1 MSDKPR
7 ILIVDDEKDIRFL
20 LSEILSDEGY
30 LLAEAPHSEAA
41 FAEIAKNGMPD
52 LVILDIWLENSEKDG
67 MQILAELKKMSR
79 TLPVLMISGHGNI
92 EMAVKAIKLGAFEF
106 IEKPFNTD
114 RLLNLVNRA
123 LESSRLRKNAG
134 SAAIHFI
141 AGTAEMQAV
150 HKAAAKAAAGDARL
164 LITGG
169 WGNGRGHLAKWIH
182 QESSRATKAFIAVSC
197 IDADASRITDA
208 LAQAGEGTLLLKDVQ
223 NLNPQ
228 AQAALLAKLSG
239 KTDAR
244 IIATTSPDAKIMPDL
259 RERLAIATIH
269 LPVLTDRRADIPEIA
284 TSMLEGFKL
293 SDEVA
298 QALKRREWPGQVAE
312 LRAVCA
318 MLEVRARLDGASEIK
333 MSHMD
338 QAAAGAAAASDNNT
352 QEWLSTDLRTARESF
367 ERWYFEHLMTRFD
380 GNVSQV
386 AEFAGMDR
394 TALHRKLK
402 SLKEGDAKEGN
413 EGVAA

>member
-1 MSDKPR
+1 MSGKPR

-30 LLAEAPHSEAA
+30 DLAEAPHSEAA
-41 FAEIAKNGMPD
+41 FAEIAKNGVPD

-67 MQILAELKKMSR
+67 MEILAELKKISR

-92 EMAVKAIKLGAFEF
+92 EMAVKAIKLGAYDF

-114 RLLNLVNRA
+114 RLLNLVGRA
-123 LESSRLRKNAG
+123 LESSILRKN
-134 SAAIHFI
+134 SASSFVNFI

-150 HKAAAKAAAGDARL
+150 HKAAVKAASGDARL
-164 LITGG
+164 LIVGG

-182 QESSRATKAFIAVSC
+182 QESARATKAFVVLNGAQ
-197 IDADASRITDA
+197 ADAKKIDDA

-223 NLNPQ
+223 NLSPQ
-228 AQAALLAKLSG
+228 AQAALLARLSG

-244 IIATTSPDAKIMPDL
+244 IIATTAPGAAIMPDL
-259 RERLAIATIH
+259 RERLAVAVIN
-269 LPVLTDRRADIPEIA
+269 LPLLTDRRADIPEIA
-284 TSMLEGFKL
+284 ASMLEGFKL
-293 SDEVA
+293 TDEVA

-318 MLEVRARLDGASEIK
+318 MLEVRARLDGAAEIRL
-333 MSHMD
+333 SHMESCF
-338 QAAAGAAAASDNNT
+338 GAAAAPAQVAGQDK
-352 QEWLSTDLRTARESF
+352 WLETDLRTARESF
-367 ERWYFEHLMTRFD
+367 ERWYFDHLMERFD

-402 SLKEGDAKEGN
+402 SLKEDGEEGR
-413 EGVAA
+413 ERLAS